1 MKNYLLTG
9 GFAAMLLLGACG
21 NEETEQAE
29 VTTEDLINEL
39 EEEEVDASM
48 NEEESEN
55 LGQED
60 GNVTDDVT
68 EFITEND
75 KNTYV
80 NEDSVYEIVERY
92 EYENADENGVSH
104 FDLDGYKKDIAV
116 LLVEDDYGDR
126 YLAYGGTHT
135 NDTESK
141 LDYNGGVEF
150 VTDTGEQVKSDFGI
164 GVENELIETY
174 HPGVERTDITF
185 VYLEKADETP
195 QSITMIFPELTP
207 ITEAGEADISNL
219 FYEGGEFQL
228 NISK

>member
-1 MKNYLLTG
+1 
-9 GFAAMLLLGACG
+9 
-21 NEETEQAE
+21 ETDQAE
-29 VTTEDLINEL
+29 VTTEDLISAL
-39 EEEEVDASM
+39 VEEGVEASTDEE
-48 NEEESEN
+48 NSET

-60 GNVTDDVT
+60 GNVTDEVI
-68 EFITEND
+68 EFIADND
-75 KNTYV
+75 KKTDV

-150 VTDTGEQVKSDFGI
+150 VTDTGEQVKSDF
-164 GVENELIETY
+164 
-174 HPGVERTDITF
+174 
-185 VYLEKADETP
+185 
-195 QSITMIFPELTP
+195 
-207 ITEAGEADISNL
+207 
-219 FYEGGEFQL
+219 
-228 NISK
+228 